1 VILILPTK
9 NRVMKQLFLFCILL
23 IAVSVVSA
31 QSSPRTQNARA
42 KATTE
47 TKTSTTEH
55 QAKAEVADD
64 EEIIDKEENTNQNFG
79 SSPAVGFANN
89 TTIVYKNGQFAT
101 PSGHEAMAM
110 GSGYSFFKKAVEKR
124 LTTGNEANSGIFIRD
139 NSSIGNNVNI
149 MMHGQT
155 ATLSGH
161 EATAVN
167 GGYASFGRK
176 NPWNVSQND
185 SKDEIVNERDPA
197 NNIII
202 YKKNGQAA
210 TKTGHEATGMGSG
223 YSFSKKD
230 K

>member
-1 VILILPTK
+1 MAI
-9 NRVMKQLFLFCILL
+9 
-23 IAVSVVSA
+23 SVVSA
-31 QSSPRTQNARA
+31 QSSPRTQNARS
-42 KATTE
+42 KVNTE
-47 TKTSTTEH
+47 TKTSTSEH
-55 QAKAEVADD
+55 QAKADVAD
-64 EEIIDKEENTNQNFG
+64 EEAVVDKDENTNQNF
-79 SSPAVGFANN
+79 SASPAVGFTNN
-89 TTIVYKNGQFAT
+89 TTIIYKNGQSAT

-139 NSSIGNNVNI
+139 NILRDNTNPFIIN
-149 MMHGQT
+149 GQV
-155 ATLSGH
+155 ATPTGH
-161 EATAVN
+161 EATSIN
-167 GGYASFGRK
+167 GGYASFGKK

-185 SKDEIVNERDPA
+185 LKDETVNEKDPA

-210 TKTGHEATGMGSG
+210 TKRGHEATGMGSG

>member
-1 VILILPTK
+1 
-9 NRVMKQLFLFCILL
+9 MKQTFILFLFI
-23 IAVSVVSA
+23 IVFSAVSA
-31 QSSPRTQNARA
+31 QSSPRTQNAKS
-42 KATTE
+42 KANTE
-47 TKTSTTEH
+47 TKTSATEH
-55 QAKAEVADD
+55 QAKADVAD
-64 EEIIDKEENTNQNFG
+64 EETVANKGDNTNQNFA

-89 TTIVYKNGQFAT
+89 TTIIFKDGQSAT

-124 LTTGNEANSGIFIRD
+124 LTVNNNSENDASSGIFIRD
-139 NSSIGNNVNI
+139 NSIFRDNTSNFIIN
-149 MMHGQT
+149 GQT
-155 ATLSGH
+155 STASGH
-161 EATAVN
+161 EATAIN

-176 NPWNVSQND
+176 NPWNVPQNINTTD
-185 SKDEIVNERDPA
+185 SNNERDPA
-197 NNIII
+197 DNQTI

>member
-1 VILILPTK
+1 MKHIFTFLIFILAI
-9 NRVMKQLFLFCILL
+9 
-23 IAVSVVSA
+23 SVVSA
-31 QSSPRTQNARA
+31 QSSPRTQNVRS
-42 KATTE
+42 KANTE
-47 TKTSTTEH
+47 TKTSTSEH
-55 QAKAEVADD
+55 QAKADVAD
-64 EEIIDKEENTNQNFG
+64 EEAVVDKDENTNQNFA
-79 SSPAVGFANN
+79 SSPAVGFTNN
-89 TTIVYKNGQFAT
+89 TTIIYKNGQSAT

-139 NSSIGNNVNI
+139 NSSIGNNIKV
-149 MMHGQT
+149 MMHGQI
-155 ATLSGH
+155 ATVSGH
-161 EATAVN
+161 EATSIN
-167 GGYASFGRK
+167 GGYASFGKK
-176 NPWNVSQND
+176 NPWNVSSND
-185 SKDEIVNERDPA
+185 LKEETANEKDPA